1 MQAVPGIVDLQ
12 IEPQVEIPQVR
23 VTVLREN
30 AVRYGLSPADVA
42 DALETALQGRKV
54 SQVLE
59 GQRHL
64 RPGRL
69 V

>member
-1 MQAVPGIVDLQ
+1 MAQVPGIVDLQ

-42 DALETALQGRKV
+42 DALEIGLAGAKSVASAGRTAHV
-54 SQVLE
+54 
-59 GQRHL
+59 
-64 RPGRL
+64 
-69 V
+69 